1 MRLFTASLLSP
12 ESRKTQMTN
21 ATPPP
26 AGWYPN
32 PEDPAELRWWDGRRW
47 SSRTAAPDTVAA
59 APATTKVSTLPG
71 KVPISTWVCGA
82 LALVFALSALSA
94 GVGSFLI
101 FAGLI
106 AGGTALYTLITKR
119 RGWAL
124 LPTSRPVVGA
134 IAAGSLVVLLIGSG
148 VYSASHP
155 KTVPAAASVS
165 SPTTSSTPRPSPS
178 LTPTDGAE
186 PLDPTTV
193 VASDSAPTV
202 AIANASL
209 TSGSALDLLAT
220 LPVKGKAPGTGYAR
234 TSDFG
239 TAWLDVDHNGC
250 DTRNDILARDLSA
263 VVLKGS
269 CTVLSG
275 ILPDKYTG
283 DTIDFTRGDKT
294 SALVQIDHMVA
305 LQNAWITG
313 AQQLTQ
319 AQRISLANDPLNLI
333 AVDAKSNEQKSSG
346 DAATWL
352 PANKGF
358 RCEYVA
364 RQISVKATYGLWVT
378 QAEHDAMTR
387 VLGSCSG
394 QAAETSTFTP
404 PAPTPTPTPAQA
416 PAPAPAAPAP
426 APAAPAP
433 APAAPA
439 PAPVAPGGATALC
452 NDGSYSYAAH
462 HQGACSHH
470 GGVAVFYN

>member
-1 MRLFTASLLSP
+1 MSNASF
-12 ESRKTQMTN
+12 
-21 ATPPP
+21 PP
-26 AGWYPN
+26 AGWYSN
-32 PEDPAELRWWDGRRW
+32 PENSTELRWWDGSAW
-47 SSRTAAPDTVAA
+47 TSHTAALGTVTAA
-59 APATTKVSTLPG
+59 AATTTSTLPR
-71 KVPISTWVCGA
+71 KIPISTWVGGA
-82 LALVFALSALSA
+82 LALVFALSAFS
-94 GVGSFLI
+94 GGIGSFLI

-124 LPTSRPVVGA
+124 LPTSRPVVAA

-155 KTVPAAASVS
+155 KTTLAGASVS
-165 SPTTSSTPRPSPS
+165 SPTKSSTPKS
-178 LTPTDGAE
+178 TPTPTPTESEE

-193 VASDSAPTV
+193 VASDSGPTV
-202 AIANASL
+202 VIANASL
-209 TSGSALDLLAT
+209 TTGRALDLLAT
-220 LPVKGKAPGTGYAR
+220 LPVKGKAPSTGYAR
-234 TSDFG
+234 TTDFG

-250 DTRNDILARDLSA
+250 DTRNDILARDLSG
-263 VVLKGS
+263 VVLQGS
-269 CTVLSG
+269 CRVLSG
-275 ILPDKYTG
+275 TLADKYTG
-283 DTIDFTRGDKT
+283 DPIDFTRGDKT

-305 LQNAWITG
+305 LENAWITG
-313 AQQLTQ
+313 AQQLTR

-333 AVDAKSNEQKSSG
+333 AVDARSNEQKSSG

-352 PANKGF
+352 PASKEF

-378 QAEHDAMTR
+378 QAEHDAMAR
-387 VLGSCSG
+387 VLGNCSG
-394 QAAETSTFTP
+394 QVAETSTFTP
-404 PAPTPTPTPAQA
+404 PAPTPTPTPTQAPAPA

-433 APAAPA
+433 AAPA
-439 PAPVAPGGATALC
+439 PAPVTPGGGATALC

-470 GGVAVFYN
+470 GGVAVFYK